1 MMEGIMLFFFNNII
15 IFLIIG
21 VLVYFYR
28 KYKSLKLKSD
38 QMGEL
43 FKKVLFPYLDGKI
56 KYAKQVISEI
66 QNEYFRQDT
75 ISTEINRFLLTIEKA
90 DSGSLNDIV
99 YSANSINKFRTNK
112 KIDMEKYPML
122 ERLNTL
128 FVFTK
133 EEIESVDNGLAISRR
148 EYNSLAF
155 KYNEEASGFLVGFLL
170 KITGLPERYIIFDKV
185 NYDEDVKGKNEEVV
199 DTINL
204 EESEVIKQMGDLS
217 SLNIK

>member
-1 MMEGIMLFFFNNII
+1 MEGIMLFFFNNII
-15 IFLIIG
+15 VFLIIG
-21 VLVYFYR
+21 IVIYFYK

-38 QMGEL
+38 QMREL

-99 YSANSINKFRTNK
+99 YSANSINKFKTNK

-122 ERLNTL
+122 EKLNTL
-128 FVFTK
+128 SVFTK
-133 EEIESVDNGLAISRR
+133 EELESVDNGLAIARR

-155 KYNEEASGFLVGFLL
+155 KYNEEASGFLIGFLL
-170 KITGLPERYIIFDKV
+170 KTTGLPERYIIFDKV
-185 NYDEDVKGKNEEVV
+185 NYDEDLKGKNEEVV
-199 DTINL
+199 DVIEL
-204 EESEVIKQMGDLS
+204 EESEAIKQMGDLS
-217 SLNIK
+217 SLNIN